1 MNQPSDIRHCETCGK
16 PAMQGL
22 TQCGLCLAESILR
35 ERNHGGS
42 KSSPGRK
49 AAAKKKSNL
58 VGAFLVV
65 AFIVATISGILM
77 LNSSGRAFK
86 NAQKRD
92 TVAAYESFL
101 KNHGDSE
108 HAAAARGRAA
118 VLDYAMILEY
128 PNLEG
133 LRDIISK
140 WQGSREEA
148 FARVEIQRMANED
161 WQNLK
166 ASSDS
171 RALRRFITDYP
182 EAKEASQVSARIKE
196 LATLQA
202 WELVRNGNDL
212 QALANHAKEHKGHE
226 TARLA
231 TQRIEAL
238 CNDFDW
244 VKRQDKLPIYR
255 AYLEHNP
262 NSPNKVTVEKRI
274 IDLEV
279 AEILAGKYGELP
291 PSAPV
296 RMTGGTEAQ
305 LEIENQTRHTL
316 TLRYS
321 GRQSYRFDLTAGE
334 TREVNLATDTYKV
347 AATVSA
353 PGVIPFAGSDTL
365 QGGRYS
371 SKFYIETRSR

>member
-1 MNQPSDIRHCETCGK
+1 MRN
-16 PAMQGL
+16 
-22 TQCGLCLAESILR
+22 LR
-35 ERNHGGS
+35 EASHAGLDPMWALPRGIHSTRTKPRGHQEPARP
-42 KSSPGRK
+42 KSRCE
-49 AAAKKKSNL
+49 KKSNL
-58 VGAFLVV
+58 GGAFLVV
-65 AFIVATISGILM
+65 AFILATISGILM
-77 LNSSGRAFK
+77 LNSPGRAFT

-92 TVAAYESFL
+92 TVTAYQSFL
-101 KNHGDSE
+101 NNHGESE
-108 HAAAARGRAA
+108 YAAAARSRAA
-118 VLDYAMILEY
+118 VLDYAIILEY
-128 PNLEG
+128 PKLKA
-133 LRDIISK
+133 LRDFNSK
-140 WQGSREEA
+140 WPGSREA
-148 FARVEIQRMANED
+148 ALARVEVQRMSSED
-161 WQNLK
+161 WQVLK

-171 RALRRFITDYP
+171 HALRRFIRDYP
-182 EAKEASQVSARIKE
+182 EAKEASQASARIKE
-196 LATLQA
+196 FAILEA
-202 WELVRNGNDL
+202 WERVRNGNDL

-231 TQRIEAL
+231 TQRIETL
-238 CNDFDW
+238 CNDYRW
-244 VKRQDKLPIYR
+244 VKRQDKRPIYR
-255 AYLEHNP
+255 TYLEHNP
-262 NSPNKVTVEKRI
+262 NSSNKATVAKRI

-305 LEIENQTRHTL
+305 MEIDNQTRYTL

-321 GRQSYRFDLTAGE
+321 DRQSYRFDLTAGE
-334 TREVNLATDTYKV
+334 TREVKLATDTYQI